1 MLTYSTLDNA
11 VLDLSA
17 LTGAE
22 RAHFDRC
29 YVAYRQGRP
38 WATFANE
45 LVYGQQNPLLA
56 GDRAVSRAVYSHLLF
71 RALQDL
77 EFRLRIRQ
85 GDLAPAEGD
94 DIETDPITDA
104 EVPVSEAAR
113 EKGVTANAIYLAIE
127 RGDLLGTKDRPAR
140 VSRRSLARWTP
151 NVVRQ
156 RAGQAVGARLGRA
169 G

>member
-1 MLTYSTLDNA
+1 MFTYTTLDND

-17 LTGAE
+17 LTAAE

-29 YVAYRQGRP
+29 YVAHRQGRP
-38 WATFANE
+38 WAAFANE
-45 LVYGQQNPLLA
+45 LVYGPQNPLLA
-56 GDRAVSRAVYSHLLF
+56 GGATVSRAVYSHPLF

-94 DIETDPITDA
+94 DIDADPITDA
-104 EVPVSEAAR
+104 EVAISEAAK
-113 EKGVTANAIYLAIE
+113 EKGVSTTAVYLAIE

-140 VSRRSLARWTP
+140 VSRRSLDRWTP

-156 RAGQAVGARLGRA
+156 RAGQAVGARFGRA